1 MILTI
6 PHLVLKMYVSE
17 IKGMVKIIKQYV
29 NLAKHNSVLNLQE
42 EFILIQ
48 CDTKY
53 YIYNFLCKILD
64 IKNEEFIIQK
74 YCSLFWSNFF
84 KTIKNIDTL
93 PDKNIININS
103 KVKNKKTT
111 IMKKTSNTKMKDMTK
126 KMIKNLNL

>member
-1 MILTI
+1 MSS
-6 PHLVLKMYVSE
+6 SE
-17 IKGMVKIIKQYV
+17 IKEIAKNVKKNV
-29 NLAKHNSVLNLQE
+29 NLAKHNTELNFLE
-42 EFILIQ
+42 EFILKQ

-84 KTIKNIDTL
+84 KIIKNVDSF

-103 KVKNKKTT
+103 KVKNKNTT
-111 IMKKTSNTKMKDMTK
+111 IMKKKSNTTMKDMTK